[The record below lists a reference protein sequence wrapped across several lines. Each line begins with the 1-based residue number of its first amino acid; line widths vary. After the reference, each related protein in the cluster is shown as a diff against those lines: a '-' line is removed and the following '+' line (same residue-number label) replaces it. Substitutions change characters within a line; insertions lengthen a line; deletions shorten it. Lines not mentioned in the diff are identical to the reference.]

1 MFDKVS
7 EKQSQLEKDVRT
19 EVDKEKL
26 WKHVE
31 NLCGIG
37 EKFSGTKESQMAVDY
52 FVKSVQEEGVPIDVY
67 EYDSYLSF
75 PSHDRSKDA
84 HLEIIEPVNLAIEC
98 QSHAMSGSTPAVEL
112 ELVDVG
118 PGDLKDYEGIDVK
131 GKIVLVDFAALWAPE
146 RLWIAQ
152 EHGAAA
158 QITIS
163 GDPVIHDMIV
173 TTIWGTPTRES
184 SRRVPKIP
192 IVSIKYEDGVK
203 LREIASKNNVKV
215 KLDVNIWKGWKK
227 VKLPVVTI
235 KGTEYPDEYFL
246 IHGHFCSWGDGMTD
260 NVGGN
265 AHFIEMAKIFWK
277 HRDQLKRGVKIA
289 WWPGHS
295 QGRYSGSTWF
305 VDKFW
310 EDLNRNC
317 IGQMNIDS
325 PGVLGAVLWR
335 ASASSELKDFNERNI
350 KEYSEDFIGETIP
363 TRSSTWIFRAGDQSF
378 TGIGIPRLG
387 CGMSIPNDSPHKGKT
402 TGGGGGG
409 WWWHTLQD
417 TIDKGDKDRL
427 PLPMLVNMTSVLRI
441 CNTDILPYNY
451 VPTAQDFIDNLTEL
465 KEASK
470 DTVDLSHLLNKA
482 ETLKEKAKQL
492 DETLGNS
499 KINENMKKAVNRRLK
514 KVSRILQPAFCTE
527 VDRFDQDLAI
537 RILPLPKLQPVK
549 ELADMD
555 QTSDGARFLKTG
567 LVREMNKVSHA
578 LSEAIETIEEIQS
591 LTKHPM

>member
-1 MFDKVS
+1 LISKVS
-7 EKQSQLEKDVRT
+7 EDQRKIESSIRSQ
-19 EVDKEKL
+19 VDKEKL

-31 NLCGIG
+31 YLCSIG
-37 EKFSGTKESQMAVDY
+37 EKFSGTKQSQMAVDY
-52 FVKSVQEEGVPIDVY
+52 FVKSVEEEGVPIEVY
-67 EYDSYLSF
+67 EYDAYLSF
-75 PSHDRSKDA
+75 PSYDRSKDA
-84 HLEIIEPVNLAIEC
+84 HLKIIEPIELSIDC
-98 QSHAMSGSTPAVEL
+98 QSHAMSGSTTSIEL

-118 PGDLKDYEGIDVK
+118 PGDLQDYEGKDVR

-152 EHGAAA
+152 DQGAAA

-173 TTIWGTPTRES
+173 TTIWGTPRKETSHRI
-184 SRRVPKIP
+184 PKIP
-192 IVSIKYEDGVK
+192 IVSIKFEDGVK
-203 LREIASKNNVKV
+203 IRKLASENPVKV
-215 KLDVNIWKGWKK
+215 QLDVDIWKGWKK
-227 VKLPVVTI
+227 VKLPVVSI

-265 AHFIEMAKIFWK
+265 AQFIEMAKIFWR
-277 HRDQLKRGVKIA
+277 HRDKLKRGVKIA

-335 ASASSELKDFNERNI
+335 SSASSELKDFNEFNI
-350 KEYSEDFIGETIP
+350 KEFSEDFIGESIP
-363 TRSSTWIFRAGDQSF
+363 TRSSTWVFRAGDQSF

-417 TIDKGDKDRL
+417 TIDKGDKERL
-427 PLPMLVNMTSVLRI
+427 PLPMLVNMTSVVRI
-441 CNTDILPYNY
+441 CNSDVLPYNY
-451 VPTAQDFIDNLTEL
+451 VPTAQDFIDNLSEL
-465 KEASK
+465 HEACK
-470 DTVDLSHLLNKA
+470 KTVDMTSLIHKA
-482 ETLKEKAKQL
+482 ETLKEKAQRL
-492 DETLGNS
+492 DETLTKS
-499 KINENMKKAVNRRLK
+499 KINENLKKALNKRLK
-514 KVSRILQPAFCTE
+514 KVTRILQPAFCIE

-537 RILPLPKLQPVK
+537 RILPLPNLQPVK
-549 ELADMD
+549 ELAEMD
-555 QTSDGARFLKTG
+555 QVSDEARFLKTG
-567 LVREMNKVSHA
+567 LIREMNKVSHA
-578 LSEAIETIEEIQS
+578 LSEATELIEEIAS
-591 LTKHPM
+591 LTNHL